1 MGRVY
6 AVVGAVLLSV
16 PALAMAQ
23 SQPPPTQPPPPP
35 QPPTQPPPQ
44 QHYSAQQRA
53 ALEYYARHS
62 PEYYARHYGSM
73 QPAPP
78 PAAEQ
83 QPPPQAGA
91 GPPGVTLPAA
101 GMVMG
106 ETAENGDRTLRAH
119 TFHYPRLITN
129 AFTAANF
136 FVGTSVELYHQA
148 DRIAR
153 FENPGGGVTQL
164 NYNLDLAFV
173 RVRYGVDFQLAS
185 PFTIGLDADYLAEV
199 GANETSLFLHGGQT
213 GFDFRPN
220 IKWRLY
226 RNEDTG
232 SQLAFGANASFRG
245 GVRAVPQGLLADLS
259 AQALAGAL
267 NFQTLDFE
275 GMSVSRGRNAGGV
288 TLAYAQA
295 LGAAAGLQI
304 AVGGEA
310 GRKTV
315 SNSRVG
321 DVDATSM
328 SFHAGLA
335 PSLNFAPSFP
345 IGLTL
350 EYRFEL
356 DRDTYDGNELAEV
369 EPGSETVAKGHRFG
383 AGLYYTG
390 RRDLMLGWIGGL
402 ALLEDREAAIGSVTE
417 TPDAPDA
424 VLLSAQ
430 FDMRYFF

>member
-1 MGRVY
+1 MPHALTHKVRKGRR
-6 AVVGAVLLSV
+6 AVIIDGRRTPFVKAFGSLMKHDAIDLGVAATRALLDATELS
-16 PALAMAQ
+16 
-23 SQPPPTQPPPPP
+23 PTEID
-35 QPPTQPPPQ
+35 
-44 QHYSAQQRA
+44 SI
-53 ALEYYARHS
+53 
-62 PEYYARHYGSM
+62 
-73 QPAPP
+73 
-78 PAAEQ
+78 
-83 QPPPQAGA
+83 
-91 GPPGVTLPAA
+91 VW
-101 GMVMG
+101 
-106 ETAENGDRTLRAH
+106 
-119 TFHYPRLITN
+119 
-129 AFTAANF
+129 
-136 FVGTSVELYHQA
+136 
-148 DRIAR
+148 
-153 FENPGGGVTQL
+153 GGVVIPPHAP
-164 NYNLDLAFV
+164 NVAREIALDL
-173 RVRYGVDFQLAS
+173 
-185 PFTIGLDADYLAEV
+185 
-199 GANETSLFLHGGQT
+199 
-213 GFDFRPN
+213 
-220 IKWRLY
+220 
-226 RNEDTG
+226 
-232 SQLAFGANASFRG
+232 
-245 GVRAVPQGLLADLS
+245 DLPS
-259 AQALAGAL
+259 SV
-267 NFQTLDFE
+267 E